1 MARTAGRRGWAV
13 VGLLGLAAL
22 LQPGG
27 CAADPEPPGPVAS
40 HLQDALA
47 GVWPAVLE
55 PALDRARDRAD
66 ALVQA
71 TVAWAEAEREDDDG
85 TDAAREAAQRAWFD
99 LMTVWQEL
107 EVMQIGPAGS
117 TAASVAGGADLR
129 DAIYSWPSVNRCR
142 VDQETVAAEWDAPD
156 FFTTHLVNTYGLDA
170 LENLLF
176 AEPGVN
182 ACPGQVDINSSG
194 AWDALGLDGVQQNRA
209 DYAVALARGVLD
221 TLDDLVGRWEG
232 GFADA
237 LATPSAPYGS
247 AQEALNAVFDALFYL
262 ETRTKDRKL
271 GGPLGRWD
279 CGLANCLGEVETR
292 LAGGS
297 NVWVASNLEGF
308 RALFTGGDGPGMDDV
323 LRAAGQGALADT
335 VLERLGAALAA
346 AEALELPID
355 EAIAAED
362 PAVGALHDALK
373 GVTDLLKGD
382 VATILGMQIP
392 SEAAGDND

>member
-13 VGLLGLAAL
+13 VGLLGCAAI

-27 CAADPEPPGPVAS
+27 CAATPEPPGPVAT

-47 GVWPAVLE
+47 GVWPAVIE
-55 PALDRARDRAD
+55 PALDRARARAD

-71 TVAWAEAEREDDDG
+71 TNAWAEAERDDG
-85 TDAAREAAQRAWFD
+85 DALAAREAAQLAWLD
-99 LMTVWQEL
+99 LVEVWQEL

-142 VDQETVAAEWDAPD
+142 VDQETVAAAWDAPD
-156 FFTTHLVNTYGLDA
+156 FFTTHLVNTFGLDA
-170 LENLLF
+170 LETLLF

-182 ACPGQVDINSSG
+182 DCPGQVDINSSG
-194 AWDALGLDGVQQNRA
+194 SWDALGVDGVQQNRA
-209 DYAVALARGVLD
+209 DYAVALSRGVLD
-221 TLDDLVGRWEG
+221 TLDDLAARWEG

-237 LATPSAPYGS
+237 LAAASAPYGG
-247 AQEALNAVFDALFYL
+247 AQEALNAIFDALFYL

-279 CGLANCLGEVETR
+279 CGLASCLGEVETR

-297 NVWVASNLEGF
+297 NLWIVANLRGF
-308 RALFTGGDGPGMDDV
+308 DALFTGGDGPGVDDV
-323 LRAAGQGALADT
+323 LRAAGHGALVDT
-335 VLERLGAALAA
+335 TLDRLDAALDAAVALER
-346 AEALELPID
+346 PID
-355 EAIAAED
+355 EAVTSED
-362 PAVGALHDALK
+362 PRAVALYDALK
-373 GVTDLLKGD
+373 SMTDLLKGD
-382 VATILGMQIP
+382 IATVLGMQIP